1 MKKLNTIIAAS
12 LLAVTAGVASA
23 GCVFETNTPGEMF
36 LYPGIKTSHG
46 TGIWKTTQGATVSL
60 KTRNVNNIYLT
71 QARKNKAGFNKQ
83 QPTYGQ
89 VWREGNYADTE
100 FVYDA
105 KYDYRTSD
113 STGQRTS
120 VSITKYDG
128 SSTGQNFRP
137 TYNWNTTGS
146 HAEYTK
152 LHIGN
157 VHGGERNTNFRVE
170 FDIRGTASMVGEP
183 MMPQGNYVA
192 THEIWCIQ

>member
-1 MKKLNTIIAAS
+1 MLFLHKKVDKHRKMSYISIINTNARTLVMKKLNTIIAAS

-60 KTRNVNNIYLT
+60 KTRNVNQIYLT

-100 FVYDA
+100 FAYDA

-113 STGQRTS
+113 VIYQ
-120 VSITKYDG
+120 
-128 SSTGQNFRP
+128 
-137 TYNWNTTGS
+137 
-146 HAEYTK
+146 
-152 LHIGN
+152 
-157 VHGGERNTNFRVE
+157 
-170 FDIRGTASMVGEP
+170 
-183 MMPQGNYVA
+183 
-192 THEIWCIQ
+192 